1 MNIRFF
7 CLSWALTACAQAA
20 GLGHPMGLSPQDYAH
35 GYPIAT
41 PAEASAY
48 RITLPLAIYQGTV
61 REDLGDL
68 AVFNARGEVV
78 PFFIR
83 PLPANAEPARSPE
96 YLPLFPLLGTM
107 PATAAEMRVTI
118 DSPRVALNLSSS
130 GVTPASVP
138 HQYLLDARELEG
150 SVTALELIWSQ
161 APPEF
166 SGRLRIESSDDLD
179 SWRLAAAA
187 APIAS
192 LQADGREFLQARIDL
207 PPTRAKFWRLSWVD
221 GVPSLPV
228 TKVRA
233 QFAQGRSDAGWE
245 KEAVRGE
252 RDARRPTDFLFDLGG
267 HLPVQRVDLQLT
279 EPNSLVVAD
288 LYTRN
293 DPRDAWSFVTRARFY
308 RIRTPHGDDQNE
320 PIDIP
325 LNPHRS
331 WLVRI
336 ASPASVRAPALIAAW
351 RPSEIVFLAQGA
363 PPFLLAYG
371 SGSSVAERTN
381 LAPLMSNISVQTAT
395 LGDAQELGGAARLL
409 EATPPFPTRRWVLW
423 LVLLAAL
430 AVLGYMAV
438 RLFKDSEPQPPR

>member
-1 MNIRFF
+1 MNIRGF
-7 CLSWALTACAQAA
+7 CVSWALTACAQAA
-20 GLGHPMGLSPQDYAH
+20 GLGHPVGPSPQDYAH
-35 GYPIAT
+35 GYRIVT

-48 RITLPLAIYQGTV
+48 RITLPLVIYQGTV
-61 REDLGDL
+61 RGSLGDL

-83 PLPANAEPARSPE
+83 PLPTNPEPARSPE

-107 PATAAEMRVTI
+107 PASAAEMRVTI
-118 DSPRVALNLSSS
+118 NSPRVALNLSSS
-130 GVTPASVP
+130 GVAPESVP
-138 HQYLLDARELEG
+138 HQYLLDARELAG

-161 APPEF
+161 APSEF

-192 LQADGREFLQARIDL
+192 LQANGREFLQARIDL
-207 PPTRAKFWRLSWVD
+207 PPTRAKFWRLSWID
-221 GVPSLPV
+221 GVPSVPV
-228 TKVRA
+228 TKVQA

-245 KEAVRGE
+245 KETVRGE

-267 HLPVQRVDLQLT
+267 HLPVERVDLQLT
-279 EPNSLVVAD
+279 EANSLVVAD

-293 DPRDAWSFVTRARFY
+293 DPRDAWGFVTRARFY
-308 RIRTPHGDDQNE
+308 RIHTPHGDDQNE

-336 ASPASVRAPALIAAW
+336 ANPTSVRAPALIAAW
-351 RPSEIVFLAQGA
+351 RPSEIVFLAQGE

-371 SGSSVAERTN
+371 SGSSIAEPTN
-381 LAPLMSNISVQTAT
+381 LAPFISDIAVQTAT

-430 AVLGYMAV
+430 AVLSYMAV
-438 RLFKDSEPQPPR
+438 RLFKESEAQPPR